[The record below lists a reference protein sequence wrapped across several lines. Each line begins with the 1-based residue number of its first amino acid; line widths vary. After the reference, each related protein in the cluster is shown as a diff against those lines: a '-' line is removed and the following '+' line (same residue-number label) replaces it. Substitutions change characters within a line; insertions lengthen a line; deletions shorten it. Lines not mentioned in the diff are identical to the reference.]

1 MATELATLQFKADTS
16 DLERAE
22 RILKR
27 LGASGRR
34 AANDVDYL
42 GDEFKETARE
52 ADKANKQF
60 SKTEKGLGGL
70 KKAALGVAAGFSAIA
85 GATKLIEVA
94 REFDVIN
101 ASLKTMTGS
110 TEAAESA
117 FAQIQEFA
125 ATTPFDLAQV
135 AQAFVK
141 LKALGLD
148 PSEEAL
154 LSYGNTASAMGKS
167 LDQMVEAVADAATG
181 EFERLKEFGI
191 KARQQGDRVSFTF
204 RGVTTSV
211 RKSSEEIQGYL
222 LGLGQTDFAGAMA
235 ERSETLDGALSNL
248 ADSWDNLFL
257 TIANAGV
264 ADLIEDTSRSTIRL
278 LDATAQL
285 VKLISGEELTAQEQL
300 NKARAE
306 ATRLLDEQAKRQE
319 RYGGDLSVREKE
331 QLSTKQALIKSLE
344 TQLAVEEELAQR
356 QAPKVTPEDDP
367 ATGAS
372 EETRNIEK
380 AKTEKFLAEV
390 MTLRESAS
398 DRVTRLEEEQL
409 KKLEDMQKSAQE
421 VGLNLD
427 AQFEAARTEIVKA
440 AEEERAQ
447 IRKDAATAEADR
459 RREELAQIN
468 AEQEAQYIAEQ
479 DARAVAFEAERQQIL
494 AQEQAKL
501 EAAQSRA
508 EGIAAIEDVFMKD
521 ASEKEKAAFALSAGL
536 MDAEKRERAKE
547 IVSKSYSAAMG
558 AYESL
563 ASIPVIGPALGAA
576 AAAAIM
582 VQGAQMAA
590 KSLAGR
596 ALGGQVQAGESYI
609 VGERG
614 PEILTMGNA
623 RGHITPNEAIR
634 DKEPTLSLAGRALGG
649 QVLAGQ
655 PYVVGERGPEILT
668 MGNSRGS
675 MGTNSAAGRNDP
687 QAVNKTANVSFN
699 IQANDTEG
707 FNELLVQRRGLIINM
722 INEALNDQGRAAL
735 A

>member
-27 LGASGRR
+27 LGATGRR

-52 ADKANKQF
+52 ADKANKKF

-85 GATKLIEVA
+85 GATKLVEVA

-110 TEAAESA
+110 TESAEKA
-117 FAQIQEFA
+117 FAQIQKFA
-125 ATTPFDLAQV
+125 KTTPFDLAQV

-141 LKALGLD
+141 LKALGLE

-154 LSYGNTASAMGKS
+154 ESYGNTASAMGKS

-191 KARQQGDRVSFTF
+191 KSRQQGDRVSFTF
-204 RGVTTSV
+204 RGVTTTV

-248 ADSWDNLFL
+248 SDSWDNLFL
-257 TIANAGV
+257 TISNAGV

-285 VKLISGEELTAQEQL
+285 VKLISGEQLTAQERL
-300 NKARAE
+300 NEARAE
-306 ATRLLDEQAKRQE
+306 ESRLLDLQAERQE
-319 RYGGDLSVREKE
+319 RYGGQLSVREKE
-331 QLSTKQALIKSLE
+331 KLKTHQDLIKSLE

-356 QAPKVTPEDDP
+356 QAPTATAVDAP
-367 ATGAS
+367 ASGAS
-372 EETRNIEK
+372 EETRQIEK
-380 AKTEKFLAEV
+380 ARTEEFLAEI
-390 MTLRESAS
+390 MTMRETATEK
-398 DRVTRLEEEQL
+398 VNRLEKEQL
-409 KKLEDMQKSAQE
+409 DKLSALQKSANE
-421 VGLNLD
+421 VGLQLD
-427 AQFEAARTEIVKA
+427 AEFEAAKTEILA
-440 AEEERAQ
+440 AA
-447 IRKDAATAEADR
+447 
-459 RREELAQIN
+459 
-468 AEQEAQYIAEQ
+468 
-479 DARAVAFEAERQQIL
+479 EAERQQIKSDAREREKESQKSEL
-494 AQEQAKL
+494 EALQEHLEAQYMAEQEARAIANEAEIQAAHEKEQAKK

-508 EGIAAIEDVFMKD
+508 DGIAAIEDVLMKNS
-521 ASEKEKAAFALSAGL
+521 SEKEKAAFALSAGL

-596 ALGGQVQAGESYI
+596 ALGGQVHPGES
-609 VGERG
+609 
-614 PEILTMGNA
+614 
-623 RGHITPNEAIR
+623 
-634 DKEPTLSLAGRALGG
+634 
-649 QVLAGQ
+649 
-655 PYVVGERGPEILT
+655 YVVGERGPEVLT

-675 MGTNSAAGRNDP
+675 ITPNEAISGQAP
-687 QAVNKTANVSFN
+687 AVNKQANVTFN
-699 IQANDTEG
+699 IAANDTAG
-707 FNELLVQRRGLIINM
+707 FDELLVQRRGLIINV
-722 INEALNDQGRAAL
+722 INEALNDQGKAAI